1 MKTNKTII
9 GGIANAFL
17 WTMNALMKKKKLIQ
31 PGRYIFKEPF
41 DDSEGFWGRWNNGWY
56 VNGGGSD
63 ERNDYSYDA
72 KNVYPGNG
80 KLQLDLIAQYPEG
93 TDPFAM
99 TYPFSGVMFYSRE
112 KFKFGRFRIT
122 VKVDDV
128 KQTTF
133 AAWLKD
139 PEKDVNEIDIFEL
152 FNNKR
157 KTKAEF
163 THHWGTNYTTDHKK
177 STTSR
182 KARLTKK
189 LTTFELDWKPN
200 KLTWYMDGVP
210 VKILYNSIPQV
221 EMIFIINFGT
231 HNKTHDGKK
240 RLPGHGTYHA
250 YIHEISVF

>member
-1 MKTNKTII
+1 MKKNKAIK
-9 GGIANAFL
+9 GGIVNAYLWIMNAFV
-17 WTMNALMKKKKLIQ
+17 KKRKLTQ
-31 PGRYIFKEPF
+31 PDSYIFRETF
-41 DDSEGFWGRWNNGWY
+41 GNANNFWRHWLNGWY

-72 KNVYPGNG
+72 KNVHPENG
-80 KLQLDLIAQYPEG
+80 KLKLDLVSQYPEG

-99 TYPFSGVMFYSRE
+99 TFPFSGVMFYSSE

-139 PEKDVNEIDIFEL
+139 PEKDVNEIDIIEL

-157 KTKAEF
+157 KIKAEF
-163 THHWGTNYTTDHKK
+163 SNHWGTSYTTDHHK
-177 STTSR
+177 STTCK

-200 KLTWYMDGVP
+200 KLTWYKDGVP
-210 VKILYNSIPQV
+210 VKILYNNIPQV
-221 EMIFIINFGT
+221 EMVFIINFGT
-231 HNKTHDGKK
+231 FHKTPDGKQK
-240 RLPGHGTYHA
+240 LPGRGSYHT